1 MHRAVEVK
9 LGDGET
15 SLVEALQ
22 EGGFE
27 FQGLSEKGRPHHEVF
42 DQDGVSLMQRKNQL
56 LRRIRVEKK
65 KRKGEADEKEKGG
78 GAVGSV

>member
-1 MHRAVEVK
+1 MHRAVTLK
-9 LGDGET
+9 MASNDK

-22 EGGFE
+22 EGGFN
-27 FQGLSEKGRPHHEVF
+27 FDGLNEKGKPHHEVF

-65 KRKGEADEKEKGG
+65 KKKEEAEAKGED
-78 GAVGSV
+78 